1 MGGVHDRARLRVLLA
16 VDDLRIGGAQDQV
29 VGLAAALAARGHRVV
44 LVCTEA
50 GGPSEVRLAEA
61 GVPVVVLGRRHVAKR
76 LSVSFALR
84 IARMARAGGFDV
96 VHAHVHAASMAA
108 ALGGPLVGVPVVV
121 TEHSMASWRGRVAC
135 AYSRLL
141 YRRCALVLAVSPQIR
156 HRLCTRDRVARARVR
171 VVGTALFGPAT
182 APLAEMDART
192 GVGPVVGVVARLRP
206 EKGVEVFVRAASLV
220 AHAHPD
226 VTFSIVGDGD
236 QRDRL
241 EGLAA
246 GLGLGARMRFHGE
259 RADGAGAV
267 AAADVL
273 CVPSLT
279 EGAPLVVLEA
289 MAAGVPVIASA
300 VGAVPDQLDG
310 GRAGILV
317 PPGDVSAL
325 ASALDGLLADAY
337 ERDRLACL
345 GRRRLRELGS
355 ADQVTRE
362 VEAAYRAVIREAAR
376 GGSGRPRPGPHAG
389 GGRPRGRD

>member
-1 MGGVHDRARLRVLLA
+1 MHDRARMRVLLA

-29 VGLAAALAARGHRVV
+29 VGLAVALAERGHRVV
-44 LVCTEA
+44 LACTE
-50 GGPSEVRLAEA
+50 GGGRSAARLARA

-76 LSVSFALR
+76 LSVSFAVR

-156 HRLCTRDRVARARVR
+156 NRLCTRDRVSRGRVR
-171 VVGTALFGPAT
+171 VVGTALFGSARAADPGPDRT
-182 APLAEMDART
+182 RGAP
-192 GVGPVVGVVARLRP
+192 GGPVVGVVARLRR
-206 EKGVEVFVRAASLV
+206 EKGVEFFVRAASLV
-220 AHAHPD
+220 AAAHPD
-226 VTFSIVGDGD
+226 VTFSVVGDGD
-236 QRDRL
+236 QRRRL

-246 GLGLGARMRFHGE
+246 GLGLGGRMRFHGE
-259 RADGAGAV
+259 HADGARAV

-300 VGAVPDQLDG
+300 VGAVPEQLDG

-317 PPGDVSAL
+317 PPGDVCAL
-325 ASALDGLLADAY
+325 AEALDGLLADGC
-337 ERDRLACL
+337 ERARL
-345 GRRRLRELGS
+345 GRSGHRRLRELGS
-355 ADQVTRE
+355 ADEVTRE
-362 VEAAYRAVIREAAR
+362 VEAAYRAVVGAA
-376 GGSGRPRPGPHAG
+376 GGSPGR
-389 GGRPRGRD
+389 

>member
-1 MGGVHDRARLRVLLA
+1 MHDRARLRVLLA

-29 VGLAAALAARGHRVV
+29 VGLAVALAERGHRVV
-44 LVCTEA
+44 LACTE
-50 GGPSEVRLAEA
+50 GGGRSAERLARA

-76 LSVSFALR
+76 LSVSFAVR

-121 TEHSMASWRGRVAC
+121 TEHSMASWRGRIAC

-156 HRLCTRDRVARARVR
+156 NRLCTSDRVLRGRVR
-171 VVGTALFGPAT
+171 VVGTALFGSARAA
-182 APLAEMDART
+182 APGPERT
-192 GVGPVVGVVARLRP
+192 PECTSGRPGGPVVGVVARLRP
-206 EKGVEVFVRAASLV
+206 EKGVEFFVRAASLV
-220 AHAHPD
+220 ADAHPD
-226 VTFSIVGDGD
+226 VTFSVVGDGD
-236 QRDRL
+236 QRHRL

-246 GLGLGARMRFHGE
+246 GLGLGGRMRFHGE
-259 RADGAGAV
+259 RADGARAV

-325 ASALDGLLADAY
+325 AEALDGLLADGC
-337 ERDRLACL
+337 ERARL
-345 GRRRLRELGS
+345 GRSGHRRLRELGS
-355 ADQVTRE
+355 ADEVTRE
-362 VEAAYRAVIREAAR
+362 VEAAYRAVVGAAA
-376 GGSGRPRPGPHAG
+376 GGSPGR
-389 GGRPRGRD
+389 